1 MDTFDGHELCLTCGK
16 TPVHT
21 NGHTQTVPFLNDL
34 MSDSP
39 IWINPNT
46 AKKQNLR
53 DGDMVLVKNKFGEQK
68 GKLMVTEGIREDTL
82 FIYHGFGHITP
93 GLKSIDHVGL
103 NTSVLLDPAEGPVAA
118 TMVTNVGVSI
128 SKA

>member
-1 MDTFDGHELCLTCGK
+1 M
-16 TPVHT
+16 
-21 NGHTQTVPFLNDL
+21 
-34 MSDSP
+34 
-39 IWINPNT
+39 
-46 AKKQNLR
+46 
-53 DGDMVLVKNKFGEQK
+53 
-68 GKLMVTEGIREDTL
+68 TEGNREYTL